1 MLSRGAPSQAV
12 ARARCRASGCD
23 VWRPGSHRSTC
34 KQGRLLAVV
43 RTGGGEGS
51 GQLQRVLQAIDDLN
65 AQDPRRVPWQGED
78 LPFELA

>member
-1 MLSRGAPSQAV
+1 
-12 ARARCRASGCD
+12 
-23 VWRPGSHRSTC
+23 
-34 KQGRLLAVV
+34 VV